1 MVLLRFAVQRHGI
14 LMFKRRASGTY
25 VDLLHRRLHAE
36 SLARRAHGGLVVAG
50 HLADLDVGEAQ
61 LLQLAHA
68 VDVDIRELAR

>member
-1 MVLLRFAVQRHGI
+1 MKRS
-14 LMFKRRASGTY
+14 MFKRRVLIGTY

-36 SLARRAHGGLVVAG
+36 RLARRPNGVLVVSG